1 MITIN
6 IDKAKLIAHDFRRSE
21 RELEFAP
28 LDLKATIPSFASSAE
43 TQRQKIRQKY
53 ADIQIDI
60 DNSKS
65 IDELKTVVS
74 AFKTI

>member
-6 IDKAKLIAHDFRRSE
+6 IDKAKLIAHELRRSE
-21 RELEFAP
+21 RDSEFAP
-28 LDLKATIPSFASSAE
+28 LDLKATIPSLASSAE
-43 TQRQKIRQKY
+43 TQRQNIRQKY
-53 ADIQIDI
+53 ADIQIEI